1 MIKKNKTIT
10 LKRSQ
15 INLADYNPR
24 RITAEARKLLK
35 KNLETVGLMGGI
47 IWNKTTGNLVSGHQR
62 LSLLDKDNK
71 YKPATD
77 GNPPENDYELEVVE
91 VELSI
96 EDEKKQNIFLNN
108 QNAQGMFDTD
118 KLKVVMEDIKFDE
131 DTGFSKKQSMSIFG
145 IASALSQ
152 EEYEEIT
159 KQVEAI
165 TSTFKDMHNSGKNFD
180 DFFIVLVCKNTADK
194 QLLVDSLDLQLDEN
208 RFIKAEDFIN
218 AITEANGEEE

>member
-1 MIKKNKTIT
+1 MIKLNKTIT

-15 INLADYNPR
+15 ISLADYNPR

-47 IWNKTTGNLVSGHQR
+47 IYNKTTGNLVSGHQR
-62 LSLLDKDNK
+62 LTLLDKDNK
-71 YKPATD
+71 YKPAQD
-77 GNPPENDYELEVVE
+77 GKPPQNDYDIEVTQ

-108 QNAQGMFDTD
+108 PQAQGEFDKD

-131 DTGFSKKQSMSIFG
+131 DTGFTKRQSMSIFG

-159 KQVEAI
+159 KQVDAL
-165 TSTFKDMHNSGKNFD
+165 TSNFKDMHNEGKNFD

>member
-1 MIKKNKTIT
+1 MIKLNKTIT

-15 INLADYNPR
+15 ISLADYNPR
-24 RITAEARKLLK
+24 RITAEAKKLLR

-47 IWNKTTGNLVSGHQR
+47 IYNKTTGNLVSGHQR

-71 YKPATD
+71 YKP
-77 GNPPENDYELEVVE
+77 PQNDYDIEVTQ

-108 QNAQGMFDTD
+108 PQAQGEVDKD

-131 DTGFSKKQSMSIFG
+131 DTGFTKRQSMSIFG

-159 KQVEAI
+159 KQVDAL
-165 TSTFKDMHNSGKNFD
+165 TSNFKDMHNEGKNFD

-218 AITEANGEEE
+218 AITEANSEEE

>member
-1 MIKKNKTIT
+1 MIKLNKTIT

-24 RITAEARKLLK
+24 RISAEAKKLLR
-35 KNLETVGLMGGI
+35 KNLETVGLMGGL
-47 IWNKTTGNLVSGHQR
+47 IWNKNTGNLVSGHQR
-62 LSLLDKDNK
+62 LTAIDKSYK

-77 GNPPENDYELEVVE
+77 GKPPENDYDIEVTQ

-108 QNAQGMFDTD
+108 QNAQGEFDTD
-118 KLKVVMEDIKFDE
+118 KLKVVMEDIQFDE
-131 DTGFSKKQSMSIFG
+131 DTGFTKRQSMSIFG

-165 TSTFKDMHNSGKNFD
+165 TSTFKDMHNSNKNFD

-208 RFIKAEDFIN
+208 RFIKAEDFIT
-218 AITEANGEEE
+218 AVTDANREEE

>member
-208 RFIKAEDFIN
+208 RFIKVEDFIN

>member
-96 EDEKKQNIFLNN
+96 EEEKKQNIFLNN

>member
-47 IWNKTTGNLVSGHQR
+47 IWNKTTGNLVGGHQR

-152 EEYEEIT
+152 EE
-159 KQVEAI
+159 
-165 TSTFKDMHNSGKNFD
+165 
-180 DFFIVLVCKNTADK
+180 
-194 QLLVDSLDLQLDEN
+194 
-208 RFIKAEDFIN
+208 
-218 AITEANGEEE
+218 